1 MKRIEGGIGMKSYI
15 FTFGIGMKHERT
27 AVRIKASNS
36 TLAREKMAKEF
47 GLKWAFQ
54 YEEDDYYRM
63 CKELGIEPYPIKFE
77 FEVTE

>member
-1 MKRIEGGIGMKSYI
+1 MKSYI

-63 CKELGIEPYPIKFE
+63 CKE
-77 FEVTE
+77 